1 METTNLVVDQV
12 MECNDT
18 PDQGR
23 QVYHQHHVICFH
35 CTKEMEIKAAVVRN
49 IRKWKDQVSYGKG
62 MITCKG
68 FDQLI
73 YVQIWKQVK
82 YILQK
87 IIQSEYV

>member
-1 METTNLVVDQV
+1 
-12 MECNDT
+12 
-18 PDQGR
+18 
-23 QVYHQHHVICFH
+23 
-35 CTKEMEIKAAVVRN
+35 MEIKAAVVRN

>member
-1 METTNLVVDQV
+1 
-12 MECNDT
+12 
-18 PDQGR
+18 
-23 QVYHQHHVICFH
+23 
-35 CTKEMEIKAAVVRN
+35 
-49 IRKWKDQVSYGKG
+49 